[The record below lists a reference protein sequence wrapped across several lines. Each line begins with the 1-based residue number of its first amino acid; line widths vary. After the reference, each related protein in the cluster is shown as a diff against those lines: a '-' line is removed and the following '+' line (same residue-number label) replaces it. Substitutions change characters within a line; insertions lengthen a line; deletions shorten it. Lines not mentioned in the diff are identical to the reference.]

1 MILIEVFYFNSLI
14 ATVAIAQ
21 KEALIASISQSC
33 LPFKM
38 LNIVV
43 VESISRYIG
52 VTSYR
57 DIIAIRQL
65 PDYAR
70 LDSLAFN
77 DDLQIDNSAGS
88 RYSLYYSNRLTVI
101 RAQRVVSLLRI
112 SNDNNLASTNANSY
126 ANFVYVLEV
135 LQLYVIVVY
144 LLL

>member
-21 KEALIASISQSC
+21 KEALIASISQSY

-38 LNIVV
+38 LNIAV
-43 VESISRYIG
+43 VESISCYIG

-65 PDYAR
+65 PDYAC

-77 DDLQIDNSAGS
+77 DDSAGS
-88 RYSLYYSNRLTVI
+88 RYSLYHSNRLTVV